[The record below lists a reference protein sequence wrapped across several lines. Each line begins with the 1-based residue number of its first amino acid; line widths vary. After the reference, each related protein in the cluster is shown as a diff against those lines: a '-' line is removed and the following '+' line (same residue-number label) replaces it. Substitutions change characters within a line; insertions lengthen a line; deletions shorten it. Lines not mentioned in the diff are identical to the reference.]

1 MKLFSN
7 LLFMPQRIFLS
18 IIALLFP
25 MILFAH
31 GSHGNGVMAGFTHPI
46 FGLDH
51 AVTIVGIGALAYFKN
66 KSKWYLLFLPF
77 LAAMIVGGFLGI
89 GNEATFA
96 IEKFIAS
103 SVLIT
108 GLFILAHDKLSTILL
123 SVILALFGFA
133 HGYAHGAEMP
143 ETTTSLQYISG
154 YTLGAI
160 LMAVIG
166 MFFTKLLNST
176 SENEEKNVSLLGGIV
191 IGCAVVILLG

>member
-1 MKLFSN
+1 MIIRF
-7 LLFMPQRIFLS
+7 FLS
-18 IIALLFP
+18 FIVVFFP
-25 MILFAH
+25 MMLFAH
-31 GSHGNGVMAGFTHPI
+31 GSHGNGIMAGFTHPI

-77 LAAMIVGGFLGI
+77 LGAMIVGGFLGI

-96 IEKFIAS
+96 IEKFIAC

-108 GLFILAHDKLSTILL
+108 GLFILGHDKLSPILL
-123 SVILALFGFA
+123 SIVLALFGFA

-143 ETTTSLQYISG
+143 ETTTSLQYVSG

-160 LMAVIG
+160 LMATIG
-166 MFFTKLLNST
+166 MFFAKLLYSI
-176 SENEEKNVSLLGGIV
+176 SDNEEKNVNLLGGIV
-191 IGCAVVILLG
+191 IGCAVMILLG